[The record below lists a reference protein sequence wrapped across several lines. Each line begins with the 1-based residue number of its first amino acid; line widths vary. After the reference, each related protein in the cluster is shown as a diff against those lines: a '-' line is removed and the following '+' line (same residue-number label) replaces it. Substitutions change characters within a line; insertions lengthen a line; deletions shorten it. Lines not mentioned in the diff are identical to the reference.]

1 MGGLIESGE
10 FFLVIF
16 MVLTTLI
23 TLYYYFR
30 VVFVIFMHVNETPK
44 VEKILVFEKKYSIV
58 GGVWLVGINATGL
71 LGCLIM

>member
-1 MGGLIESGE
+1 MGGLIENGE
-10 FFLVIF
+10 FFLVIS

-44 VEKILVFEKKYSIV
+44 VEKTLVLEKNYSVV
-58 GGVWLVGINATGL
+58 GGVWLVGINASGL
-71 LGCLIM
+71 LWCLIM